1 MLIFTHCYNGNHR
14 ACPQVLPMAGNATC
28 TCICHTSRILKKL
41 MSNYD
46 DICHELDK
54 VFELI
59 LEASNYIDDEGLHD
73 IADELIQIASKV
85 HGFLETFRDN
95 Y

>member
-1 MLIFTHCYNGNHR
+1 
-14 ACPQVLPMAGNATC
+14 
-28 TCICHTSRILKKL
+28 

-46 DICHELDK
+46 DICHGLDK
-54 VFELI
+54 AVDLI
-59 LEASNYIDDEGLHD
+59 LEASNYIDDEGLQD
-73 IADELIQIASKV
+73 INDELIQIASKV